1 MTEDRGKG
9 WWRDFTWEDMGVQ
22 RVVTPITFVP
32 TEMPF
37 ASITSTLQKMS
48 CPNCGAPYNPTK
60 PKCDY
65 CGGYY
70 TFGRSTPF
78 YPTNDEDLKRM
89 RLEALKEKIEQVKA
103 RIEEVKQQRLIADES
118 LKVKA
123 RW

>member
-1 MTEDRGKG
+1 MSKDRGEA
-9 WWRDFTWEDMGVQ
+9 WWRDFTWEDKGVQ
-22 RVVTPITFVP
+22 RVVTPFTFVP

-37 ASITSTLQKMS
+37 ASITSTLQKIS
-48 CPNCGAPYNPTK
+48 CPSCGAPYNPTK

-70 TFGRSTPF
+70 TFGRSTP
-78 YPTNDEDLKRM
+78 TNDEDLKRM
-89 RLEALKEKIEQVKA
+89 KLEALKEKIEQVKA